1 MVLHSFAEL
10 GEVFGIK
17 QKPRKSKVYHCKRCG
32 CEMTRV
38 GQTNVYICPGK
49 SEEDGKPC
57 MNRLILPVPARIF

>member
-17 QKPRKSKVYHCKRCG
+17 QKPRKPKVYHCKRCG

-57 MNRLILPVPARIF
+57 MNRMILPVPARIF